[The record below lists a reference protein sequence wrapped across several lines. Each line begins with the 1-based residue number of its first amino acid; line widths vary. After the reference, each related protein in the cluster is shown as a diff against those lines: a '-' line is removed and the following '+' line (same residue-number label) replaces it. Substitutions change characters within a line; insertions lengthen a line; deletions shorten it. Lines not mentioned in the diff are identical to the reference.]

1 MGKVF
6 FDIGTNAFAGFD
18 KLASMLEVDDSWK
31 KVFVEPNPEFFA
43 DSTLTGRIESMQNA
57 VVVQG
62 AMCCARG
69 AKTALLSVEEGI
81 NMDWGATI
89 YNLEGAHYQ
98 RNSNSKRR
106 TVEVPLV
113 TFDELCKDYL
123 EDEWYI
129 KLDCEGCEY
138 SCLIEILEKWGN
150 KIKFIACEW
159 HGKAR
164 FLDADEYE
172 KRAIEMAKNLNIQMM
187 RWD

>member
-1 MGKVF
+1 MSKVF
-6 FDIGTNAFAGFD
+6 FDIGTNDFAGFNHFISIL
-18 KLASMLEVDDSWK
+18 KIDDSWK
-31 KVFVEPNPEFFA
+31 KVFVEPNPEFFVNSA
-43 DSTLTGRIESMQNA
+43 LTSRVESMRNA

-62 AMCCARG
+62 AMCCTRG
-69 AKTALLSVEEGI
+69 TRTALLSVEEGV
-81 NMDWGATI
+81 NMDYGATI

-98 RNSNSKRR
+98 RDSSSKRH

-113 TFDELCKDYL
+113 TFDELCKNYL

-164 FLDADEYE
+164 FAEADEYE
-172 KRAIEMAKNLNIQMM
+172 KRATEMAKNLNIEMM